1 MTSKK
6 DTAINGILHDFEEFA
21 NLVLHQLDLLEKVVS
36 SGDTEVPEELSA
48 EILSNENKIDKF
60 EVKLSDKIINTIV
73 LYQPVA
79 SDIRK
84 IIACYR
90 IIINLER
97 VGDQVTNILHLI
109 QNIKIPEIYAGM
121 ADVVSN
127 MLIQSSNMVNKA
139 LLAFTTDDREYAVWT
154 IKNDAVID
162 ELNHKMLKKAI
173 KKSKISDENKQLLTS
188 FISMNSMVGNI
199 ERIGDHATNIAEA
212 AIYSIE
218 GKDIRHV
225 KKIDKPN
232 KNE

>member
-6 DTAINGILHDFEEFA
+6 DDEIKNLMAEFEDFA
-21 NLVLHQLDLLEKVVS
+21 NLVLRQLDLLEKVVS
-36 SGDTEVPEELSA
+36 SGETTVPK
-48 EILSNENKIDKF
+48 EIEHEMQENEKSIDKS

-97 VGDQVTNILHLI
+97 VSDQAMNILGML
-109 QNIKIPEIYAGM
+109 QNIKIPEIFTNLS
-121 ADVVSN
+121 DVISN
-127 MLIQSSNMVNKA
+127 MLIQSSGMVNKA
-139 LLAFTTDDREYAVWT
+139 LLAYTTDDKEYAIWT

-162 ELNHKMLKKAI
+162 ELNQKMLKKAI
-173 KKSKISDENKQLLTS
+173 KKTTISEENKLLLTS
-188 FISMNSMVGNI
+188 FINLNSIVANI

-218 GKDIRHV
+218 GKDIRHN
-225 KKIDKPN
+225 KKF
-232 KNE
+232 E

>member
-6 DTAINGILHDFEEFA
+6 DDAIKNLMAEFEDFA
-21 NLVLHQLDLLEKVVS
+21 NLVLRQLDLLEKLVS
-36 SGDTEVPEELSA
+36 SGETTVPK
-48 EILSNENKIDKF
+48 EIEDEMQENEKAIDKS

-97 VGDQVTNILHLI
+97 VSDQCMNILEMLE
-109 QNIKIPEIYAGM
+109 NIKIPEVFTNLSEVI
-121 ADVVSN
+121 SN
-127 MLIQSSNMVNKA
+127 MLMQSSGMVNKA
-139 LLAFTTDDREYAVWT
+139 LLAYTTDDREYAIWT

-162 ELNHKMLKKAI
+162 ELNQKMLKKAI
-173 KKSKISDENKQLLTS
+173 KKTTISEENKLLLTS
-188 FISMNSMVGNI
+188 FINLNSIVANI

-218 GKDIRHV
+218 GKDIRHN
-225 KKIDKPN
+225 KKFD
-232 KNE
+232 

>member
-6 DTAINGILHDFEEFA
+6 DEAINSIMADFREMA
-21 NLVLHQLDLLEKVVS
+21 NLVLHQLDLLENVVS
-36 SGDTEVPEELSA
+36 SGRMKIPA
-48 EILSNENKIDKF
+48 EIADEITVNEKTIDTA
-60 EVKLSDKIINTIV
+60 EVKLSEKLINTIV

-97 VGDQVTNILHLI
+97 VGDRVTNILKML
-109 QNIKIPEIYAGM
+109 QNTENPEIIANLSDIM
-121 ADVVSN
+121 SN
-127 MLIQSSNMVNKA
+127 MLAQSTEMVNKA
-139 LLAFTTDDREYAVWT
+139 LVAFTTDDREFAIWT
-154 IKNDAVID
+154 IKNDAVVD
-162 ELNHKMLKKAI
+162 ELNRKMLKKAI
-173 KKSKISDENKQLLTS
+173 KKSKISEENKQLLSS
-188 FISMNSMVGNI
+188 FMNLSSIVSNI

-225 KKIDKPN
+225 KKIK
-232 KNE
+232 

>member
-6 DTAINGILHDFEEFA
+6 DDAIKNLMAEFEDFA
-21 NLVLHQLDLLEKVVS
+21 NLVLRQLDLLEKLVS
-36 SGDTEVPEELSA
+36 AGETTVPR
-48 EILSNENKIDKF
+48 EIENEMQENEKAIDKS

-97 VGDQVTNILHLI
+97 VSDQAMNILGMLK
-109 QNIKIPEIYAGM
+109 NIKIPEIFTNLS
-121 ADVVSN
+121 DVISN
-127 MLIQSSNMVNKA
+127 MLIQSSGMVNKA
-139 LLAFTTDDREYAVWT
+139 LLAYTTDDREYAIWT

-162 ELNHKMLKKAI
+162 ELNQKMLKKAI
-173 KKSKISDENKQLLTS
+173 KKTNISEENKLILTS
-188 FISMNSMVGNI
+188 FINLNSIVANI

-218 GKDIRHV
+218 GKDIRHN
-225 KKIDKPN
+225 KKFD
-232 KNE
+232 

>member
-6 DTAINGILHDFEEFA
+6 DDAIKNMMAEFEDLA
-21 NLVLHQLDLLEKVVS
+21 NLVLRQLDLLEKVVS
-36 SGDTEVPEELSA
+36 SGETTVPR
-48 EILSNENKIDKF
+48 EIEIEMQENEKSIDKS

-97 VGDQVTNILHLI
+97 VSDQAMNILGML
-109 QNIKIPEIYAGM
+109 QNIKIPEIFTNLSE
-121 ADVVSN
+121 VISN
-127 MLIQSSNMVNKA
+127 MLIQSSGMVNKA
-139 LLAFTTDDREYAVWT
+139 LLAYTTDDREYAIWT

-162 ELNHKMLKKAI
+162 ELNQKMLKKAI
-173 KKSKISDENKQLLTS
+173 KKTNISEENKLILTS
-188 FISMNSMVGNI
+188 FINLNSIVANI

-218 GKDIRHV
+218 GKDIRHN
-225 KKIDKPN
+225 KKF
-232 KNE
+232 E

>member
-6 DTAINGILHDFEEFA
+6 DDAIKNLMAEFEDLA
-21 NLVLHQLDLLEKVVS
+21 NLVLRQLDLLEKVVS
-36 SGDTEVPEELSA
+36 SGETTVPD
-48 EILSNENKIDKF
+48 EIEREMQENEKSIDKS

-97 VGDQVTNILHLI
+97 VSDQAMNILGML
-109 QNIKIPEIYAGM
+109 QNIKIPEIFTNLSE
-121 ADVVSN
+121 VISN
-127 MLIQSSNMVNKA
+127 MLIQSSGMVNKA
-139 LLAFTTDDREYAVWT
+139 LLAYTTDDREYAIWT

-162 ELNHKMLKKAI
+162 ELNQKMLKKAI
-173 KKSKISDENKQLLTS
+173 KKTNISEENKLILTS
-188 FISMNSMVGNI
+188 FINLNSIVANI

-218 GKDIRHV
+218 GKDIRHN
-225 KKIDKPN
+225 KKF
-232 KNE
+232 E

>member
-6 DTAINGILHDFEEFA
+6 DDAIKNLMAEFENFA
-21 NLVLHQLDLLEKVVS
+21 NLVLRQLDLLEKVVS
-36 SGDTEVPEELSA
+36 SGETIVPK
-48 EILSNENKIDKF
+48 EIEDEMQENEKSIDKS

-97 VGDQVTNILHLI
+97 VSDQAMNILGML
-109 QNIKIPEIYAGM
+109 QNIKIPEIFTNLS
-121 ADVVSN
+121 DVISN
-127 MLIQSSNMVNKA
+127 MLIQSSGMVNKA
-139 LLAFTTDDREYAVWT
+139 LLAFTTDDKEYAIWT
-154 IKNDAVID
+154 IKNDAIID
-162 ELNHKMLKKAI
+162 ELNQKMLKKAI
-173 KKSKISDENKQLLTS
+173 KKTTISEENKLLLTS
-188 FISMNSMVGNI
+188 FINLNSIVANI

-218 GKDIRHV
+218 GKDIRHN
-225 KKIDKPN
+225 KKF
-232 KNE
+232 E

>member
-6 DTAINGILHDFEEFA
+6 DDAIKNLMAEFEDFA
-21 NLVLHQLDLLEKVVS
+21 NLVLRQLDLLEKVVS
-36 SGDTEVPEELSA
+36 TGETIVPK
-48 EILSNENKIDKF
+48 EIEHEMQENEKSIDKS
-60 EVKLSDKIINTIV
+60 EVRLSDRIINTIV

-97 VGDQVTNILHLI
+97 VSYQAINILGML
-109 QNIKIPEIYAGM
+109 QNIKIPEIFANLS
-121 ADVVSN
+121 DVISN
-127 MLIQSSNMVNKA
+127 MLIQSSGMVNKA
-139 LLAFTTDDREYAVWT
+139 LLAYTTDDKEYAIWT

-162 ELNHKMLKKAI
+162 ELNQKMLKKAI
-173 KKSKISDENKQLLTS
+173 KKTALSEENKLLLAS
-188 FISMNSMVGNI
+188 FINLNSIVANI

-218 GKDIRHV
+218 GKDIRHN
-225 KKIDKPN
+225 KKF
-232 KNE
+232 E

>member
-6 DTAINGILHDFEEFA
+6 DDAIKNLMAEFEDFA
-21 NLVLHQLDLLEKVVS
+21 NLVLRQLDLLEKVVS
-36 SGDTEVPEELSA
+36 TGETTVPK
-48 EILSNENKIDKF
+48 EIEHEMQENEKSIDKS

-97 VGDQVTNILHLI
+97 VSDQAMNILGML
-109 QNIKIPEIYAGM
+109 QNIKIPEIFTNLS
-121 ADVVSN
+121 DVISN
-127 MLIQSSNMVNKA
+127 MLIQSSGMVNKA
-139 LLAFTTDDREYAVWT
+139 LLAYTTDDKEFAIWT

-162 ELNHKMLKKAI
+162 ELNQKMLKKAI
-173 KKSKISDENKQLLTS
+173 KKTTISEENKMMLTS
-188 FISMNSMVGNI
+188 FINLNSIVANI

-218 GKDIRHV
+218 GKDIRHN
-225 KKIDKPN
+225 KKF
-232 KNE
+232 E

>member
-6 DTAINGILHDFEEFA
+6 DEAINSIMADFRELA
-21 NLVLHQLDLLEKVVS
+21 NLVLHQLDLLENVVS
-36 SGDTEVPEELSA
+36 SGKMKIPPEIA
-48 EILSNENKIDKF
+48 DEIAANEKTIDKA
-60 EVKLSDKIINTIV
+60 EVKLSDKLVNTIV

-97 VGDQVTNILHLI
+97 VGDRVTNILKMI
-109 QNIKIPEIYAGM
+109 QNIENIEIITNLSDIM
-121 ADVVSN
+121 SN
-127 MLIQSSNMVNKA
+127 MLAQSTEMVNKA
-139 LLAFTTDDREYAVWT
+139 LVAFTTDDREFAIWT
-154 IKNDAVID
+154 IKNDAVVD
-162 ELNHKMLKKAI
+162 ELNRKMLRKAI
-173 KKSKISDENKQLLTS
+173 KKSKISEENKQLLSS
-188 FISMNSMVGNI
+188 FMNLNSIVANI

-225 KKIDKPN
+225 KKI
-232 KNE
+232 E